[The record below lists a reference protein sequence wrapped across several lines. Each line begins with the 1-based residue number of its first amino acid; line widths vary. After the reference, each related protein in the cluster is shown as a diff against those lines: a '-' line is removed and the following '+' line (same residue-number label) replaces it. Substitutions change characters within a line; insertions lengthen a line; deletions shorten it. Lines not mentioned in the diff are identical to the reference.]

1 MKKFIFF
8 LIFIISKCYSVLKFE
23 ILTQSLREKE
33 KNDETFYDLANDNL
47 ELINFSIGTPLKQIQ
62 LSLSFQLYTF
72 YISGSKNSKFSYN
85 EKNSKSY
92 KQILINETYI
102 DDYHKG
108 FYSSENFLLQNKIN
122 LNNFPFILATKNS
135 GYLNKIGLR
144 LMIEKEKNL
153 PNFIFDL
160 KKNNITKSNLWSIK
174 FNKKT
179 NYKTGELIIGEEYKN
194 LNWTKI
200 ELKYLEWTITFDDV
214 FFNEYKIIDCRDAK
228 FNLDFGLISI
238 PEYFMKYLIHKYVDN
253 INCKKIESY
262 FYGYISFACNK
273 NFNISQFP
281 SFKFF
286 NREFRANLTLDYND
300 LFYEYENLNY
310 SLICSGKDDKYLWVL
325 GKPFLKK
332 FQFVFD
338 PDNKLIA
345 YYQHDEK
352 FIFNKNIIYSIITI
366 VMIII
371 IIFLI
376 LFIKYMIKKKR
387 KIRVN
392 EIEEIYEYKTHE

>member
-1 MKKFIFF
+1 M
-8 LIFIISKCYSVLKFE
+8 IFIISKCYSVLKFE

-47 ELINFSIGTPLKQIQ
+47 ELITFSIGTPLKEIQ

-92 KQILINETYI
+92 KQILINETYF
-102 DDYHKG
+102 DNYYKG

-174 FNKKT
+174 FNKKA

-200 ELKYLEWTITFDDV
+200 ELKYLEWTIKFDEV

-228 FNLDFGLISI
+228 FN
-238 PEYFMKYLIHKYVDN
+238 
-253 INCKKIESY
+253 
-262 FYGYISFACNK
+262 
-273 NFNISQFP
+273 
-281 SFKFF
+281 
-286 NREFRANLTLDYND
+286 
-300 LFYEYENLNY
+300 
-310 SLICSGKDDKYLWVL
+310 
-325 GKPFLKK
+325 
-332 FQFVFD
+332 
-338 PDNKLIA
+338 
-345 YYQHDEK
+345 
-352 FIFNKNIIYSIITI
+352 
-366 VMIII
+366 
-371 IIFLI
+371 
-376 LFIKYMIKKKR
+376 
-387 KIRVN
+387 
-392 EIEEIYEYKTHE
+392 